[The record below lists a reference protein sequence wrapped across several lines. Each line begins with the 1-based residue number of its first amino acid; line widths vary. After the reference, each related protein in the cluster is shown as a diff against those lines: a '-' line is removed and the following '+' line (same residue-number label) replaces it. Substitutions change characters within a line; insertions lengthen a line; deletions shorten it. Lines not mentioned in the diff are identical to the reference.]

1 MRLTIVPAL
10 FAAVSVAACSFTPL
24 YAPQAN
30 GAPAIGPVIV
40 DDVAGKSGFAL
51 KTSLDKLFDVERGTG
66 AARRLSIKM
75 DEGIAG
81 LGFRLDESASRSD
94 LTLSASYVLYDV
106 DGTEVT
112 RGTASAVASYDIPAS
127 AYGEVA
133 AQNDARERAADMLAE
148 RIRAELAIKLAEKHK
163 S

>member
-10 FAAVSVAACSFTPL
+10 FAAVTAAACSFTPL
-24 YAPQAN
+24 YAPHAD
-30 GAPAIGPVIV
+30 GTPAIGPVLV
-40 DDVAGKSGFAL
+40 DEVPGKSGFAL
-51 KTSLDKLFDVERGTG
+51 KNELDKLFDAERGTG
-66 AARRLSIKM
+66 AARRLAIKM

-81 LGFRLDESASRSD
+81 LGFRLDESATRSD
-94 LTLSASYVLYDV
+94 LTLSATYTLYDV

-112 RGTASAVASYDIPAS
+112 KGTASAVASYDIPSS

-133 AQNDARERAADMLAE
+133 AQNDARDRAASMLAE
-148 RIRAELAIKLAEKHK
+148 RIRAELAIKLAAKRK